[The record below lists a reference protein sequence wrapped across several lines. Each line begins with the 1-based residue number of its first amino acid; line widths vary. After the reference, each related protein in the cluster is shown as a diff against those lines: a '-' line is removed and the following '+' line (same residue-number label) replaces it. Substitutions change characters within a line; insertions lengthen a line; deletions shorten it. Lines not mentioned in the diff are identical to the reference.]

1 MVPKIH
7 LYRLILKISG
17 RLKTN
22 QIHFTFLHV
31 PKQVAQMQDANDD
44 SNMDQA
50 TRNTVVNLFNGI
62 FVSVPIEFST
72 AAQLQRSSSIVDPH
86 ILYSLEDIVSLRNQ
100 VKSAMF
106 LNVEL
111 CKFVRNVFFLQEKKM
126 Y

>member
-1 MVPKIH
+1 
-7 LYRLILKISG
+7 
-17 RLKTN
+17 
-22 QIHFTFLHV
+22 
-31 PKQVAQMQDANDD
+31 MQDANDD

-111 CKFVRNVFFLQEKKM
+111 CKFVRNVFFFARKKNVLR
-126 Y
+126 YARVYV